1 MEGEGHEE
9 PHPADG
15 GGEVRGPQPI
25 PKSCS
30 RREMGGEGRSFV
42 CFVYFYIC
50 GT

>member
-30 RREMGGEGRSFV
+30 RREMGGWVF
-42 CFVYFYIC
+42 
-50 GT
+50 